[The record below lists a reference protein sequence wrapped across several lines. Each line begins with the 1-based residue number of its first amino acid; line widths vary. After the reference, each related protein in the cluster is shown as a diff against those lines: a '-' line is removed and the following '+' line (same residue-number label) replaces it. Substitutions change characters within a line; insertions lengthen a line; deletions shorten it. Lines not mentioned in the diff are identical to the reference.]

1 MRDEDYNKFVSFD
14 KINLF
19 QFFIMYYVITSLMIL
34 KDELNDLDNEFNITY
49 FEKKYNL

>member
-19 QFFIMYYVITSLMIL
+19 EFLFTNLIITFMIKIFFGVI
-34 KDELNDLDNEFNITY
+34 Y
-49 FEKKYNL
+49 